1 MVQKNIKYVHIR
13 VYTCRYSQYSEDTP
27 VTAVQNFLQ
36 ATTLSDDS
44 LRVSYMY
51 KYMYMYK
58 YTYMISVVLLNYNF

>member
-1 MVQKNIKYVHIR
+1 MYIIHVH
-13 VYTCRYSQYSEDTP
+13 VYTSRYSQTSEDTP

-51 KYMYMYK
+51 KYMYR
-58 YTYMISVVLLNYNF
+58 YMF